1 MSGARELTP
10 DEMELFAATVDHY
23 RTLRIVQAEKD
34 GEQERAGRRPRL
46 PSAAAAV
53 IVPPVRMVM
62 TCPYCS
68 MPLHP
73 EAVERHTAEC
83 SRLFQRP
90 G

>member
-10 DEMELFAATVDHY
+10 AEMELFAATVDHY
-23 RTLRIVQAEKD
+23 RTLRVAQAQRD
-34 GEQERAGRRPRL
+34 GDQVKAGGRPRL

-62 TCPYCS
+62 TCAYCS

-73 EAVERHTAEC
+73 DAVERHTAEC